1 MDTNTRKHELLEK
14 CFELREK
21 ASGARKIAERYG
33 EEQAEAERE
42 LIQILETEGSAAVMG
57 EAGTLTLSMT
67 AKARLT
73 DWPTLKQHIEKNP
86 SANLDLLERRL
97 SRAGCKERWQAG
109 ETVPGVEQVQEPTL
123 SYRATKRETV

>member
-33 EEQAEAERE
+33 IEQDEAERE
-42 LIQILETEGSAAVMG
+42 LMQIMETEGASAVMG
-57 EAGTLTLSMT
+57 ESGTLTLSMT
-67 AKARLT
+67 AKARLN
-73 DWPTLKQHIEKNP
+73 DWPTLKSYIEAKP
-86 SANLDLLERRL
+86 SERLDLLERRL

-109 ETVPGVEQVQEPTL
+109 EAVPGVEQLQEPTL